1 MGVCRIQGFKD
12 ERACGPLQC
21 SGIRF
26 QVLGY
31 TKRIA
36 VVAPRGLRGL
46 IGFRALR
53 GLRKVRFH
61 EVWVKRFVDIGVHR

>member
-1 MGVCRIQGFKD
+1 M
-12 ERACGPLQC
+12 
-21 SGIRF
+21 
-26 QVLGY
+26 LGY

-36 VVAPRGLRGL
+36 VVAPRGVRGL

-53 GLRKVRFH
+53 ALRKVKFH